1 MKVAKTMAVFRH
13 LIAILSIAICPTIAS
28 ANAAKDVL
36 CATASTLSQQQLFGD
51 WQVVWQDH
59 RADGSTQTSAPEPVH
74 FGRNPEFPESL
85 SGELRRAGRG
95 RVAPLQLAGDVE
107 DGQLTLEESP
117 DGTAI
122 SATWVAQLDA
132 ASCGKRF
139 TGTWTRD
146 EDAIT
151 PTLTPASTPAPT
163 PAPTTAPAQRQF
175 TLRRVPGW

>member
-1 MKVAKTMAVFRH
+1 MQVAKTRTAFRH
-13 LIAILSIAICPTIAS
+13 LVTILLIAICLPIAW

-36 CATASTLSQQQLFGD
+36 CPTASTLTYQQLFGD

-85 SGELRRAGRG
+85 SGELRRAGRD

-117 DGTAI
+117 DGKAI

-139 TGTWTRD
+139 TGTWKRD
-146 EDAIT
+146 DDAIT
-151 PTLTPASTPAPT
+151 STSTSTSTLTSTPT
-163 PAPTTAPAQRQF
+163 VSPAQRQF